1 MIEIE
6 DDISSRPASSVMRW
20 NSATIDSEESKS
32 KRDSEES
39 KGTISVQDIEI
50 AENASEEVKDTE
62 NQAASTINNQ
72 A

>member
-6 DDISSRPASSVMRW
+6 DDISSRPASSVMRR